1 MSSSELS
8 QIPGHPKIDIQSRD
22 RKVCL
27 PTQFNPKGVTW
38 SPSNPM
44 RSNHSNGAAKS
55 SSPQIGY
62 DYDSY
67 LSVLP
72 RQVYF
77 QPLSLL
83 QISAAVSTWQ
93 QRAGLATHS
102 FSSLGQAL
110 PGSQEDWSC
119 QLANHVLSAQSSTP
133 VTAALQGCEKNSIRS
148 SSSITL
154 CLGLQQMSGRDRRE
168 Q

>member
-1 MSSSELS
+1 MSGSEPS

-22 RKVCL
+22 RKVHL
-27 PTQFNPKGVTW
+27 PTQFNPKVLLGAHQTPLGVCT
-38 SPSNPM
+38 PM
-44 RSNHSNGAAKS
+44 GQQQAPLHRHMS
-55 SSPQIGY
+55 GY
-62 DYDSY
+62 DYY

-83 QISAAVSTWQ
+83 QSPHGN
-93 QRAGLATHS
+93 RELALLPTHS
-102 FSSLGQAL
+102 AVWARHCLGLPRTGPANWLTMSS
-110 PGSQEDWSC
+110 P
-119 QLANHVLSAQSSTP
+119 VQSSTT

-148 SSSITL
+148 SSSIAL
-154 CLGLQQMSGRDRRE
+154 CLGLQQMSSRDRRE

>member
-1 MSSSELS
+1 MSSSEPS

-22 RKVCL
+22 RKVHL
-27 PTQFNPKGVTW
+27 PKQSLIPRVL
-38 SPSNPM
+38 P
-44 RSNHSNGAAKS
+44 GAHQTPLGGITAMGQQKAPLHRYMS
-55 SSPQIGY
+55 GY
-62 DYDSY
+62 DYY

-83 QISAAVSTWQ
+83 QIPTAVSTWQ
-93 QRAGLATHS
+93 LALLPIHSAVWARHCLGLRRTGPANWLTM
-102 FSSLGQAL
+102 SS
-110 PGSQEDWSC
+110 P
-119 QLANHVLSAQSSTP
+119 VQSSST
-133 VTAALQGCEKNSIRS
+133 VTAALQGYEKNSIRS

-154 CLGLQQMSGRDRRE
+154 CLGLQQMSGRDQRE